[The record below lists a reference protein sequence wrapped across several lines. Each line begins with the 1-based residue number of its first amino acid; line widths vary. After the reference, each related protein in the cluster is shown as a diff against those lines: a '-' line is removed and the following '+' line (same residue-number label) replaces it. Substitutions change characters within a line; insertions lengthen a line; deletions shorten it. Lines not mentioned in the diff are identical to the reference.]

1 MQKIALIVAGGK
13 GIRMQNKTPKQ
24 FLAVKDLPILMR
36 TIKKFKSFD
45 RVIIV
50 IAEEHIIYWKKLC
63 KKFKFS
69 NPHNIVSGGKNRFE
83 SVKNGLENINEDG
96 IVAIHDGV
104 RPLISENLIEKLID
118 TLKKETN
125 DKGVIPL
132 VKINDSIRKLEEHKH
147 VQTERKNIY
156 KVQTPQC
163 FFINS
168 IKSAYNQDFI
178 SKFTDDAN
186 VFENNGEKII
196 SVIGEEINIKITT
209 KEDLNMFE
217 KLL

>member
-186 VFENNGEKII
+186 VFENNGGKII